1 MNTKK
6 NKPKNENEKVY
17 LTFTKTQADSLNRIS
32 NNLKCSLWY
41 MIYNSSDEDEQQSN
55 FEGALFI
62 KM

>member
-6 NKPKNENEKVY
+6 NNTKNENEKVY

-41 MIYNSSDEDEQQSN
+41 MIYDSSDED
-55 FEGALFI
+55 
-62 KM
+62 K